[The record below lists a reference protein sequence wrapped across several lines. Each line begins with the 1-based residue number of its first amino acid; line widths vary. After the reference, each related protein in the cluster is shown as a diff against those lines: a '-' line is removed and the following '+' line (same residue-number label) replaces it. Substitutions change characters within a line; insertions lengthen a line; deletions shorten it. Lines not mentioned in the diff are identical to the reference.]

1 MLKIAKQSLI
11 VSVVIALML
20 SISVSIP
27 AKAAVPSLD
36 QIRVALF
43 VDIPKKYSSITKVAT
58 LSSESAL
65 KLSVK
70 TASNSTEWLN
80 FPGNDQLRLAMND
93 YKVNLFESTDFAAA
107 QQVSKAVKTAG
118 GTPFLTSLSKN
129 DKVTFQVF
137 EGGYA
142 SNSDATTAATK
153 WKSNATL
160 SKLLKSAPT
169 IYGPFALESGS
180 YSAKADA
187 QVAATRFGSQGLNTT
202 IGMKLNSAGKLEYSV
217 VVGMVGTAAELGLVK
232 TAASKVNSS
241 LKELKGSEDMLLMRV
256 DHTVTDRGTSSNEL
270 YLYNPHMIV
279 SLKADKEGLVKVTE
293 RSDRSYRGTIE
304 LGSLNNAMYVVNE
317 LPFEQYLYSVVAI
330 EMYPSWPLEALKSQ
344 AVAARTYALYS
355 GSSFVVANVVDTT
368 TSQAYYGANS
378 ESANTTKAVNETKGE
393 VITYNGKLIE
403 TLYSANAGGVTA
415 DAKEIWNNEVAY
427 LKSVSSPDA
436 ISEKGLFYWYRV
448 VLPNGKVGYIR
459 EDLAKDTGKTN
470 EAGKPILLSNTDA
483 TNIRRNPIVQS
494 NVPAVDLINSGTQLI
509 ALEKVIQS
517 NSMNWRR
524 GPYSSDE
531 IAKTINAKLPS
542 TISGNINSFNVSKV
556 GVSGR
561 ALEVSVNGKA
571 LPVAKPV
578 DLRAIL
584 GVDGS
589 LQSTLFSIEETGK
602 IVILGA
608 NQLDRTK
615 TDGAKT
621 LQVVGANG
629 NTATVNGEYMYVLD
643 GSGNVRAATA
653 DAGYQ
658 YNGKGNGHGVG
669 MSQYGAYGLAEQG
682 YDYQYILKYYYT
694 GTEVVQNRGL

>member
-1 MLKIAKQSLI
+1 MKIAKQSLVLSI
-11 VSVVIALML
+11 VFTLLLSL
-20 SISVSIP
+20 SISAP
-27 AKAAVPSLD
+27 TKAAVPSLD

-58 LSSESAL
+58 LSSTAAM
-65 KLSVK
+65 KLTVK
-70 TASNSTEWLN
+70 SSSNSTEWLS
-80 FPGNDQLRLAMND
+80 FPANAGLRLAMND
-93 YKVNLFESTDFAAA
+93 YKVNLFESTDFTAA
-107 QQVSKAVKTAG
+107 QQVFKAVKTAG

-129 DKVTFQVF
+129 NKVTYQVL

-153 WKSNATL
+153 WKSNVTL
-160 SKLLKSAPT
+160 SALLKSAPMV
-169 IYGPFALESGS
+169 YGPYGLESGS
-180 YSAKADA
+180 YPAKADA
-187 QVAATRFGSQGLNTT
+187 QAAAAKFGAQGLNTT
-202 IGMKLNSAGKLEYSV
+202 IGMKLNSTGKLEYSV
-217 VVGMVGTAAELGLVK
+217 VVGMVGTVAEVGLVK
-232 TAASKVNSS
+232 AAASKVSSS
-241 LKELKGSEDMLLMRV
+241 LKELKGNEDILLLRA
-256 DHTVTDRGTSSNEL
+256 DHSATDAAASSNEL
-270 YLYNPHMIV
+270 YLYNPQLTV
-279 SLKADKEGLVKVTE
+279 SVKADKEGLIKVIE
-293 RSDRSYRGTIE
+293 RSERSYRGTME
-304 LGSLNNAMYVVNE
+304 VGSLNNAMYVVNE

-330 EMYPSWPLEALKSQ
+330 EMYPSWPLEALKAQ

-355 GSSFVVANVVDTT
+355 GMGFVVAHVVDTT

-378 ESANTTKAVNETKGE
+378 ESANTTKAVDETKGE

-436 ISEKGLFYWYRV
+436 IAEKGLNYWYRV

-459 EDLAKDTGKTN
+459 DDLVEDTGKTN

-483 TNIRRNPIVQS
+483 TNIRRNPLVQAEI
-494 NVPAVDLINSGTQLI
+494 PAVTVINSGVQLI

-524 GPYSSDE
+524 GPYSSSE
-531 IAKTINAKLPS
+531 VAATINAKLPNAV
-542 TISGNINSFNVSKV
+542 SGGVTSLEVSKV

-561 ALEVSVNGKA
+561 VLDVSANGKV
-571 LPVAKPV
+571 LPITRPLDFRSV
-578 DLRAIL
+578 L
-584 GVDGS
+584 GVNGS

-608 NQLDRTK
+608 NGSDRTK

-621 LQVVGANG
+621 LQVIGANG
-629 NTATVNGEYMYVLD
+629 NTATVSGEYMYVLD
-643 GSGNVRAATA
+643 GSGNVRAATYE
-653 DAGYQ
+653 AGYQ
-658 YNGKGNGHGVG
+658 YDGTGNGHGVG
-669 MSQYGAYGLAEQG
+669 MSQYGAYSLAEQG
-682 YDYQYILKYYYT
+682 YDYRYILKYYYT

>member
-11 VSVVIALML
+11 LSVVIALLLSL
-20 SISVSIP
+20 SISAP
-27 AKAAVPSLD
+27 TKAAVPSLD
-36 QIRVALF
+36 KIRVALF

-58 LSSESAL
+58 LSSESAMR
-65 KLSVK
+65 LSVK

-93 YKVNLFESTDFAAA
+93 YKVNVFESTDFTAA
-107 QQVSKAVKTAG
+107 QQVYKAVKTAG

-129 DKVTFQVF
+129 DKVTFQVL

-142 SNSDATTAATK
+142 SNTDATAAVKK
-153 WKSNATL
+153 WTSNATVAN
-160 SKLLKSAPT
+160 LLKSPAT
-169 IYGPFALESGS
+169 VYGPFALESGS
-180 YSAKADA
+180 YATKADA
-187 QVAATRFGSQGLNTT
+187 QVAATKFGAQGLNTT
-202 IGMKLNSAGKLEYSV
+202 IGMKLNSTGKLEYSV
-217 VVGMVGTAAELGLVK
+217 VVGMVGTTAELGLVK
-232 TAASKVNSS
+232 TAASKVSS
-241 LKELKGSEDMLLMRV
+241 TLKDLKGSENMLLMRI
-256 DHTVTDRGTSSNEL
+256 DHSATDRATSSNEL
-270 YLYNPHMIV
+270 YLYNPHLIV
-279 SLKADKEGLVKVTE
+279 SLKADKEGLVKITE
-293 RSDRSYRGTIE
+293 RSERSYRGTME
-304 LGSLNNAMYVVNE
+304 LGSLNNSMYVVNE

-355 GSSFVVANVVDTT
+355 GSGFVVANVVDTT

-378 ESANTTKAVNETKGE
+378 ESANTTKAVDETKGE

-403 TLYSANAGGVTA
+403 TLYSANAGGITA

-436 ISEKGLFYWYRV
+436 ISEKGLYYWYRV

-483 TNIRRNPIVQS
+483 TNIRRNPLIQS
-494 NVPAVDLINSGTQLI
+494 NVPAVDLINSGVQLI

-531 IAKTINAKLPS
+531 IAKTINAKLPN
-542 TISGNINSFNVSKV
+542 TISGNITSFTVSKV

-561 ALEVSVNGKA
+561 ALEVSANGKV
-571 LPVAKPV
+571 LPIPKPF
-578 DLRAIL
+578 DFRAIL

-608 NQLDRTK
+608 NKLDRTK
-615 TDGAKT
+615 TDGAKA

-629 NTATVNGEYMYVLD
+629 NTATVSGEYMYVLD
-643 GSGNVRAATA
+643 GSGNVRAATT

-658 YNGKGNGHGVG
+658 YNGTGNGHGVG
-669 MSQYGAYGLAEQG
+669 MSQYGAYALAEQG

-694 GTEVVQNRGL
+694 GTTVTKDE

>member
-11 VSVVIALML
+11 LSVVIALLL
-20 SISVSIP
+20 SLSVSLP
-27 AKAAVPSLD
+27 TKAAVPSLD

-58 LSSESAL
+58 LSSESAMR
-65 KLSVK
+65 LSVK
-70 TASNSTEWLN
+70 TASNGAEWLN

-93 YKVNLFESTDFAAA
+93 YKVNLFESTDFTLA
-107 QQVSKAVKTAG
+107 QQVFKAVKTAG

-129 DKVTFQVF
+129 EKVTFQVL

-160 SKLLKSAPT
+160 SKLLKSAPM
-169 IYGPFALESGS
+169 IYGPYALESGS
-180 YSAKADA
+180 YTTKADA
-187 QVAATRFGSQGLNTT
+187 LVAATKLGALGLNTT
-202 IGMKLNSAGKLEYSV
+202 IGLKLNSTAKLEYSV

-232 TAASKVNSS
+232 TAASKVSSS

-256 DHTVTDRGTSSNEL
+256 DHSVTDRATSSNEL
-270 YLYNPHMIV
+270 YLYNPQMVV
-279 SLKADKEGLVKVTE
+279 SVKADKEGLVKVTE
-293 RSDRSYRGTIE
+293 RSDRSYRGTME
-304 LGSLNNAMYVVNE
+304 LGSLNNSMYVVNE

-355 GSSFVVANVVDTT
+355 GSGFVVANVVDTT

-459 EDLAKDTGKTN
+459 EDLVKDTGKTN
-470 EAGKPILLSNTDA
+470 EAGKPILMSNTDA

-494 NVPAVDLINSGTQLI
+494 NVPAVDLINSGVQLI

-531 IAKTINAKLPS
+531 IAKAINAKLPN
-542 TISGNINSFNVSKV
+542 TISGIINSFNVSKV

-578 DLRAIL
+578 DLRAVL

-608 NQLDRTK
+608 NKLDRTK

-629 NTATVNGEYMYVLD
+629 NTATVSGEYLYVLD
-643 GSGNVRAATA
+643 ASGNVRAATA

-694 GTEVVQNRGL
+694 GTTVTKDE